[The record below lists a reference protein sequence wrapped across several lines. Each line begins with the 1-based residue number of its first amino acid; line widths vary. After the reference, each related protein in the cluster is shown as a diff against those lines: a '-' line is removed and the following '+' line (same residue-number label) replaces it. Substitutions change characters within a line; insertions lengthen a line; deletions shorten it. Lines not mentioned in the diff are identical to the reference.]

1 LTTAARGAVLQF
13 ERVVLRFVMFKLLRY
28 FSLTAIATTALAAA
42 ALTIL
47 FGRSAERDLVLSAER
62 ANGVHAT
69 MLANALDAELGEPLW
84 RNLADD
90 APRLDAAQLRAH
102 PMTARLH
109 ATLRRLAAGT
119 SVAKVK
125 LFSPKGLTLYS
136 SEAAQIGEDKHNPPM
151 IARAAQGEVASEIS
165 QRQTFTAFDGQIR
178 DRSLV
183 SSYIPARRPGQAQP
197 VAVFELYADLTPLKK
212 ALVASSDRQLAIV
225 VSVMAALFLVQ
236 WLIVRRGARIL
247 RGQHEGLAAAHR
259 EIGQA
264 RHAAD
269 DANAAKSRFLA
280 HMSHEIR
287 TPVHGMLGMTELLA
301 RTPLDAVQA
310 RYTHTIARSGQA
322 LMAILNDVLDLSKI
336 EAGKLQIEAQPFDL
350 PRAVQDV
357 CELMTARAAAKGLQ
371 LALEFEPGLPGH
383 VLGDA
388 LRLQQ
393 VLHNL
398 LGNAIKFTRSGR
410 VAVTVRREAPQL
422 LRLTV
427 SDTGIGIAAERA
439 AHLFDRFVQADGSIA
454 RQFGGTGLGLAIARE
469 LVELMGGG
477 IAVQSTLGAGSEF
490 SFTARLPE
498 AAAPSAAESP
508 GAPARQR
515 ELIARALDA
524 EPGGHA
530 PPPVPSDRTVLLVE
544 DNPVNALYAEAVLQS
559 RGLRVVAAGD
569 GAAAIDA
576 VRAGPFALI
585 LMDCHMPGVDGWTA
599 TERIRALERELGR
612 ARAPIVA
619 LSASAMVDERE
630 RCLEAGMDDVLAKPF
645 RAEELHERIERWL
658 REPVPAVA

>member
-1 LTTAARGAVLQF
+1 
-13 ERVVLRFVMFKLLRY
+13 MFKLLRY
-28 FSLTAIATTALAAA
+28 FSLTAIVTTALAAV
-42 ALTIL
+42 ALTLL
-47 FGRSAERDLVLSAER
+47 FGRSAEADLVLSAER

-69 MLANALDAELGEPLW
+69 IFANALNAELGEPLW
-84 RNLADD
+84 RYLADE
-90 APRLDAAQLRAH
+90 APRLDAQQLRAH
-102 PMTARLH
+102 PMTERLH

-125 LFSPKGLTLYS
+125 LFSPQGLTLYS
-136 SEAAQIGEDKHNPPM
+136 SEAAQIGEDKHNPPL
-151 IARAAQGEVASEIS
+151 IARAAQGEVASAIS
-165 QRQTFTAFDGQIR
+165 QRETFTSFDGQIR

-183 SSYIPARRPGQAQP
+183 SSYIPARRPGQAAP

-212 ALVASSDRQLAIV
+212 ALDASSDRQLVIV

-236 WLIVRRGARIL
+236 WLIVRRGARII

-259 EIGQA
+259 EIEQA
-264 RHAAD
+264 RRAAD

-301 RTPLDAVQA
+301 RTPLDGVQA
-310 RYTHTIARSGQA
+310 RYTQTIARSGQA
-322 LMAILNDVLDLSKI
+322 LITILNDVLDLSKI
-336 EAGKLQIEAQPFDL
+336 EAGKLQIEAQPFEL
-350 PRAVQDV
+350 QRAVQDV
-357 CELMTARAAAKGLQ
+357 CELMAARAAAKGLQ
-371 LALEFEPGLPGH
+371 LAVEFEPGLPGH
-383 VLGDA
+383 VVGDA

-410 VAVTVRREAPQL
+410 VAVTVRREAAPDL

-427 SDTGIGIAAERA
+427 ADTGIGIAAERV

-469 LVELMGGG
+469 LAGLMGGR

-490 SFTARLPE
+490 SFTVHAPE
-498 AAAPSAAESP
+498 AAPSQAEAQPGAA
-508 GAPARQR
+508 APARQR
-515 ELIARALDA
+515 ELLARVLDAGPGARALDR
-524 EPGGHA
+524 EPGGCA
-530 PPPVPSDRTVLLVE
+530 PVSPPVPNARAVLLVE

-569 GAAAIDA
+569 GAEAIDA

-585 LMDCHMPGVDGWTA
+585 LMDCHMPGIDGWTA
-599 TERIRALERELGR
+599 TARIRALERELGR
-612 ARAPIVA
+612 TRAPIVA

-630 RCLEAGMDDVLAKPF
+630 RCLEAGMDDFLAKPF

-658 REPVPAVA
+658 REPVTAA

>member
-1 LTTAARGAVLQF
+1 
-13 ERVVLRFVMFKLLRY
+13 MFKLLRY
-28 FSLTAIATTALAAA
+28 FSLTAIVTTALAAA
-42 ALTIL
+42 ALTML
-47 FGRSAERDLVLSAER
+47 FGRSAEADLVLSAER

-69 MLANALDAELGEPLW
+69 IFANALNAELGEPLW
-84 RNLADD
+84 RYLADE

-125 LFSPKGLTLYS
+125 LFSPQGLTLYS

-151 IARAAQGEVASEIS
+151 IARAVHGEVASAIS
-165 QRQTFTAFDGQIR
+165 QRETFTSFDGQIR

-183 SSYIPARRPGQAQP
+183 SSYIPARPPGQARA

-212 ALVASSDRQLAIV
+212 ALDASSDRQLLIV

-236 WLIVRRGARIL
+236 WLIVRRGARII
-247 RGQHEGLAAAHR
+247 RGQHESLAAAHR
-259 EIGQA
+259 EIEQA
-264 RHAAD
+264 RRAAD

-310 RYTHTIARSGQA
+310 RYTQTIARSGQA
-322 LMAILNDVLDLSKI
+322 LVAILNDVLDLSKI
-336 EAGKLQIEAQPFDL
+336 EAGKLQIEAQPFEL
-350 PRAVQDV
+350 ERAVQDV
-357 CELMTARAAAKGLQ
+357 CELMAARAAAKGLPMTVD
-371 LALEFEPGLPGH
+371 FEPGLPGR
-383 VLGDA
+383 VVGDV

-410 VAVTVRREAPQL
+410 VALTVRRDAARET
-422 LRLTV
+422 LRFDVT
-427 SDTGIGIAAERA
+427 DTGIGIAAERA

-469 LVELMGGG
+469 LVELMGGR
-477 IAVQSTLGAGSEF
+477 IEVQSTLGAGAAF
-490 SFTARLPE
+490 WFTARLPE
-498 AAAPSAAESP
+498 AAPAEPGSAV
-508 GAPARQR
+508 PARQR
-515 ELIARALDA
+515 ELLARVLDA
-524 EPGGHA
+524 EPGAREPA
-530 PPPVPSDRTVLLVE
+530 PPPLCAALARPVLLVE

-559 RGLRVVAAGD
+559 RGLRVVIAGD
-569 GAAAIDA
+569 GAEAVDA
-576 VRAGPFALI
+576 VRASPFALI
-585 LMDCHMPGVDGWTA
+585 LMDCHMPGLDGWTA
-599 TERIRALERELGR
+599 TARIRALERELGR
-612 ARAPIVA
+612 AHTPIVA
-619 LSASAMVDERE
+619 LSASAMAEERE
-630 RCLEAGMDDVLAKPF
+630 RCVEAGMDDFLAKPF
-645 RAEELHERIERWL
+645 RAEELHACIGRWL
-658 REPVPAVA
+658 REAAAA